1 MDNRPMY
8 RHDEANVLKRAI
20 RRSAGWKP
28 LSLFYARTLHAIDR
42 AVFRLSRGRT
52 TFTAWLA
59 GLPVAWLTTTGAKS
73 GAERTAPVL
82 AIPADDGKL
91 VVIASNYG
99 QGHNPSWYYNLRAHP
114 QARVLFDG
122 KRLRDGRPR
131 ARRRGARALVRAR
144 DRDLPGLGAVPEAGE
159 PEDPRA
165 RAEPGRGRALAAAG
179 AAAGRGAVL
188 GVAHPVG
195 RDGAAQVAVPA
206 PAAAVHEEPV
216 QPPAAAREAAGGL
229 RCARSAPSPGGP
241 CGGPGRRCRR
251 GPRGRCSRSGRP
263 IRPARPPRAGR
274 RRAPPGGGR

>member
-28 LSLFYARTLHAIDR
+28 LSLFYSRTLHAIDR

-82 AIPADDGKL
+82 AIPAGDGKL

-99 QGHNPSWYYNLRAHP
+99 QRNNPSWYHNLRAHP
-114 QARVLFDG
+114 RARMLFDG

-131 ARRRGARALVRAR
+131 AGRRGARALVRSAGSRSTRAGFSTGSAR
-144 DRDLPGLGAVPEAGE
+144 
-159 PEDPRA
+159 
-165 RAEPGRGRALAAAG
+165 PGR
-179 AAAGRGAVL
+179 
-188 GVAHPVG
+188 
-195 RDGAAQVAVPA
+195 
-206 PAAAVHEEPV
+206 
-216 QPPAAAREAAGGL
+216 
-229 RCARSAPSPGGP
+229 
-241 CGGPGRRCRR
+241 
-251 GPRGRCSRSGRP
+251 SR
-263 IRPARPPRAGR
+263 
-274 RRAPPGGGR
+274 